1 MSNLERIY
9 KAIDNDLDYFKN
21 YSSYLGELLTFVDY
35 KVISDVVNSI
45 LKARENEKA
54 IYFAG
59 NGGSAATAA
68 HFAQDLGGVG
78 RKAQA
83 EGFRTCSLT
92 DNVSLITAL
101 GNDYGY
107 DKIFSVQVE
116 EKFKYGDVLLVISAS
131 GNSPNIINA
140 VASAKKIGG
149 TTIGLV
155 GFDGGKLANMCD
167 HTILVKSQKG
177 EYGPVEDMHMIL
189 NHMIIS
195 YLILYLKETG

>member
-1 MSNLERIY
+1 
-9 KAIDNDLDYFKN
+9 
-21 YSSYLGELLTFVDY
+21 
-35 KVISDVVNSI
+35 
-45 LKARENEKA
+45 
-54 IYFAG
+54 
-59 NGGSAATAA
+59 
-68 HFAQDLGGVG
+68 
-78 RKAQA
+78 
-83 EGFRTCSLT
+83 
-92 DNVSLITAL
+92 
-101 GNDYGY
+101 
-107 DKIFSVQVE
+107 
-116 EKFKYGDVLLVISAS
+116 LLVISAS

>member
-116 EKFKYGDVLLVISAS
+116 EKFKYGDVLEVFSQFHVPVEEVGGDA
-131 GNSPNIINA
+131 A
-140 VASAKKIGG
+140 VYVEPQNVPALAQAIYM
-149 TTIGLV
+149 GLTEEHKRNV
-155 GFDGGKLANMCD
+155 L
-167 HTILVKSQKG
+167 IQKG
-177 EYGPVEDMHMIL
+177 SERVKKYSWNICAE
-189 NHMIIS
+189 
-195 YLILYLKETG
+195 ETRDVLLHNC